1 MRIMFVQ
8 DSLGTGGAERSNANL
23 WYFLKNQNDLNLK
36 IVVLEHRK
44 EGIED
49 EIINKGFDV
58 TFLKNGNLLSQAKN
72 LALIIQ
78 DFKPD
83 IVQSV
88 LFRSAIRVRLAKKFT
103 RFFHIE
109 YIVNC
114 SYSEIRYKDPKIN
127 TTGLTF
133 FKYVNRFTQAE
144 GVDHFV
150 AITQEVKLHAS
161 QHLKIDPDKISVIPR
176 GREENQF
183 ISNKKEIKN
192 SIRED
197 LGIQEDSVLFVH
209 VGRQEYQK
217 AQTDL
222 LKAIKL
228 KDSELNNLNSHF
240 IFCGRKGNLSK
251 EIEDY
256 LKANNIKTPIDW
268 LGHRSDISKVLL
280 AADVFVFPSLYEG
293 LGGSLIEAQAAGLPV
308 IVSDIK
314 VFEEV
319 VKENFNAKIFETSNE
334 ADLAEKLTLLAS
346 SKELRTEYGKNSLRH
361 FHQNFQIEDIHR
373 RILDLYKNLAN

>member
-23 WYFLKNQNDLNLK
+23 WYFLKEQPDIDIK

-44 EGIED
+44 EGIEE
-49 EIINKGFDV
+49 EIINAGFDV
-58 TFLKNGNLLSQAKN
+58 TFLQNGNLLSHAKK
-72 LALIIQ
+72 LACFIKK
-78 DFKPD
+78 FKPD

-88 LFRSAIRVRLAKKFT
+88 LFKSAIRVRLAKRFT
-103 RFFHIE
+103 KFFHLE

-114 SYSEIRYKDPKIN
+114 SYSEIRYKDPQIN

-133 FKYVNRFTQAE
+133 FKHVNRFTQSG

-150 AITQEVKLHAS
+150 AITQEVKNHAS
-161 QHLKIDPDKISVIPR
+161 QHLKISPSKISVIPR
-176 GREENQF
+176 GREENLF
-183 ISNKKEIKN
+183 ISDKVEIRK
-192 SIRED
+192 SIRKELNVPD
-197 LGIQEDSVLFVH
+197 DSVLFVH

-222 LKAIKL
+222 LKAVKL
-228 KDSELNNLNSHF
+228 KDRELNEFNSHF

-251 EIEDY
+251 EIEEY
-256 LKANNIKTPIDW
+256 LNVNNIKTPIDW
-268 LGHRSDISKVLL
+268 LGHRSDIPKVLL

-293 LGGSLIEAQAAGLPV
+293 LGGSLIEAQAAGLP
-308 IVSDIK
+308 IIASDIK

-334 ADLAEKLTLLAS
+334 SDLAEKLTLLAS
-346 SKELRTEYGKNSLRH
+346 SKELRTEYGNNSLKH
-361 FHQNFQIEDIHR
+361 FYQNFQIEDIHR
-373 RILDLYKNLAN
+373 RILDLYKNLVN